1 MQRSQRKWVSLI
13 KQLGIGAAVI
23 FLPPSG
29 NCAQSG
35 APPDAQHFK
44 GKSVRVVVNYEPG
57 SSADLFGRLI
67 AKHLPAFLPGSP
79 RMVVVNRSGASGTVG
94 ANYLYSARGDGL
106 TIGMFSALYP
116 SNQITMPDV
125 QFNMLKFR
133 PLASLQGRNQLW
145 FIRGNAP
152 YDRIQKAIGQGSAG
166 GPKFTFAEEALCG
179 VNTVREKLVKEWL
192 DLPMEIKHGLPGG
205 RRAAMQQLERG
216 DIDSVQQSMWYTLPK
231 DRPGWL
237 KTGFLKVFANASPPG
252 EGDFQSNGEIDF
264 PADVKRVHEFL
275 KTEEQKRQHILLS
288 LDDLG
293 PFHRAIYAPPA
304 TPENVVQV
312 LRKSTWDM
320 LHSPA
325 FTADIERL
333 RGDDP
338 LDIRP
343 GEKME
348 GTIKQALG
356 KVQELEALMRK
367 HAPNCTFNAGLK

>member
-1 MQRSQRKWVSLI
+1 MI
-13 KQLGIGAAVI
+13 KELMIGAAII
-23 FLPPSG
+23 FLPITA

-35 APPDAQHFK
+35 STVDPQYFK

-67 AKHLPAFLPGSP
+67 AKHLPSFLPDSP
-79 RMVVVNRSGASGTVG
+79 KMVVVNRSGASGTVG

-106 TIGMFSALYP
+106 TVGMFSALYP

-145 FIRGNAP
+145 YIRGSAP
-152 YDRIQKAIGQGSAG
+152 YDRIQNAVGQGSAG
-166 GPKFTFAEEALCG
+166 GPRFTFAEEALCG
-179 VNTVREKLVKEWL
+179 VNTVRENLVKEWL
-192 DLPMEIKHGLPGG
+192 DLPMDIKHGLPGG

-231 DRPGWL
+231 DRPSWL
-237 KTGFLKVFANASPPG
+237 KSGFLKVFANASPPG
-252 EGDFQSNGEIDF
+252 EGDFQNNGEIDF
-264 PADVKRVHEFL
+264 PADVRRVHDLL
-275 KTEEQKRQHILLS
+275 KSEEQKRQHTLLS

-304 TPENVVQV
+304 TPDNIIQV
-312 LRKSTWDM
+312 LRKSIWEM
-320 LHSPA
+320 LQSQS
-325 FTADIERL
+325 FTGDIERL

-338 LDIRP
+338 LDIRQ

-348 GTIKQALG
+348 GIIKQALG
-356 KVQELEALMRK
+356 KVQELEAIMRK
-367 HAPNCTFNAGLK
+367 HAPNCTFNASPK

>member
-1 MQRSQRKWVSLI
+1 MHRSKGKLLFMI
-13 KQLGIGAAVI
+13 KQLVITAAI
-23 FLPPSG
+23 LFLPISG
-29 NCAQSG
+29 NCGQSG
-35 APPDAQHFK
+35 STLDPQYFK

-67 AKHLPAFLPGSP
+67 VKHLPAFLPGSP

-116 SNQITMPDV
+116 SNQMTLPDV

-133 PLASLQGRNQLW
+133 PLATLQGRNQLW

-152 YDRIQKAIGQGSAG
+152 YDRLQKAIGQGSAG
-166 GPKFTFAEEALCG
+166 GLRFTFAEEALCG
-179 VNTVREKLVKEWL
+179 VNTVREKLAKEWL
-192 DLPMEIKHGLPGG
+192 DLPMDIKHGLPGG

-216 DIDSVQQSMWYTLPK
+216 DIHSVQQSMWYTLPK

-237 KTGFLKVFANASPPG
+237 KSGFLKVFANASPPG
-252 EGDFQSNGEIDF
+252 EGNFQSNGEIDF
-264 PADVKRVHEFL
+264 PADAKRVYDFL
-275 KTEEQKRQHILLS
+275 KTEEQKRQHLLLS

-304 TPENVVQV
+304 TPENIIAV
-312 LRKSTWDM
+312 LRKSVWDM
-320 LHSPA
+320 LHSQT
-325 FTADIERL
+325 FMADIERL

-348 GTIKQALG
+348 EIIKQALG
-356 KVQELEALMRK
+356 KVQELEAIMRK

>member
-1 MQRSQRKWVSLI
+1 MNNKLVLTSALVAVNVA
-13 KQLGIGAAVI
+13 IGSWPAT
-23 FLPPSG
+23 G

-35 APPDAQHFK
+35 APLDPQYFK
-44 GKSVRVVVNYEPG
+44 GKTMRVIVNYEPG

-67 AKHLPAFLPGSP
+67 AKHLPNILPGSP
-79 RMVVVNRSGASGTVG
+79 KMVVVNRSGASGTVG

-116 SNQITMPDV
+116 SNQITLPDV
-125 QFNMLKFR
+125 QFNMLRFQ
-133 PLASLQGRNQLW
+133 PLASIQGRNQLW
-145 FIRGNAP
+145 FIRGTAP
-152 YDRIQKAIGQGSAG
+152 YERIQQAIGKGSAG
-166 GPKFTFAEEALCG
+166 GPRFTFAEEALCG
-179 VNTVREKLVKEWL
+179 VNTVREKLTQEWL
-192 DLPMEIKHGLPGG
+192 DLPMDIKHGLPGG

-237 KTGFLKVFANASPPG
+237 KGGFLKVFANASPPG

-264 PADVKRVHEFL
+264 PADVKRVHDLL
-275 KTEEQKRQHILLS
+275 KTEEQKRQHLLLS

-293 PFHRAIYAPPA
+293 PFHRAIYAPPG
-304 TPENVVQV
+304 TPENVVRG
-312 LRKSTWDM
+312 LRKSIWDM
-320 LHSPA
+320 LRSQA

-333 RGDDP
+333 RGEDP

-348 GTIKQALG
+348 EIIRQALG
-356 KVQELEALMRK
+356 KVQELEAIMRK
-367 HAPNCTFNAGLK
+367 HAPNCTFNTSLK

>member
-1 MQRSQRKWVSLI
+1 MLKPKGKLTAI
-13 KQLGIGAAVI
+13 MKHLGIAAAI
-23 FLPPSG
+23 MGLPVSG
-29 NCAQSG
+29 NCAQSRA
-35 APPDAQHFK
+35 APDSQYFK

-67 AKHLPAFLPGSP
+67 AKHLPGFLPGNP
-79 RMVVVNRSGASGTVG
+79 KMIVVNRSGASGTVG

-125 QFNMLKFR
+125 QFNMLKFQ

-145 FIRGNAP
+145 FIRGSAS
-152 YDRIQKAIGQGSAG
+152 YDRIQKAVGQGSAG
-166 GPKFTFAEEALCG
+166 GPRFTFAEEALCG

-192 DLPMEIKHGLPGG
+192 DLPMDIKHGLPGG

-237 KTGFLKVFANASPPG
+237 KSGFLKVFANASPPG
-252 EGDFQSNGEIDF
+252 EGNFQNNGEVDF
-264 PADVKRVHEFL
+264 PADAKRVHDLL

-293 PFHRAIYAPPA
+293 PFHRAIYAPPS
-304 TPENVVQV
+304 TPENIVGV
-312 LRKSTWDM
+312 LRKSIWNM
-320 LHSPA
+320 LHSQA

-343 GEKME
+343 GEKVAAI
-348 GTIKQALG
+348 IKQALG
-356 KVQELEALMRK
+356 KVQELEAIMRQ
-367 HAPNCTFNAGLK
+367 HAPNCTFNTSLK